1 MCKVCGNNRCIGRY
15 LLHPKEVIMVPRLK
29 AAELAVCKDRT
40 FKMCFSPSSGEVFIR
55 FKELHV
61 IAGPEED
68 ISDIS
73 KLPKVK
79 VDVSDLVE
87 QIKENDRKQE
97 EMLEEMRRVINN
109 GSYI

>member
-1 MCKVCGNNRCIGRY
+1 MI
-15 LLHPKEVIMVPRLK
+15 PRLK

-40 FKMCFSPSSGEVFIR
+40 FKLCFSPSSGEIFTV

-61 IAGPEED
+61 IAGPDED
-68 ISDIS
+68 ISDRD

-79 VDVSDLVE
+79 VDVSDLIE
-87 QIKENDRKQE
+87 QIKENDKRRE
-97 EMLEEMRRVINN
+97 EMIETMRRSINS